1 MNGRDINRKHFATA
15 MIGGIIIGHTY
26 VGLMG

>member
-1 MNGRDINRKHFATA
+1 MNGRDINRKLFTTA
-15 MIGGIIIGHTY
+15 MIGGMIIGRTY